1 MKAALAVS
9 AILAVLAAAMFAAY
23 MDLANKYA
31 DLKEKY
37 ALLNQTYVM
46 KFLNYT
52 AEYAKLRMEYE
63 GLKLNYS
70 MLKHEYEWVKRNYE
84 KLSSMYN
91 KSRMLCEATKC
102 FSGSGKLRAEAKVYC
117 SWFSCSVNVTVTNIS
132 NEPVGEA
139 AVIILPY
146 FENGTLYFIPSFH
159 AETVENI
166 GPGESVELEFTLIPL
181 NVSKVEVLV
190 AD

>member
-1 MKAALAVS
+1 MSK
-9 AILAVLAAAMFAAY
+9 AVLIVVLACMVLVGSMFYAY
-23 MDLANKYA
+23 MDLAHKYA

-37 ALLNQTYVM
+37 ALLNETYVL

-63 GLKLNYS
+63 TLKLNYS
-70 MLKHEYEWVKRNYE
+70 LLRYQYEQ
-84 KLSSMYN
+84 LSNMVN
-91 KSRMLCEATKC
+91 KSEALCKTFSC
-102 FSGSGKLRAEAKVYC
+102 FSGSGKLKAEAKVYC

-146 FENGTLYFIPSFH
+146 DENGTLYFIPSFH

-181 NVSKVEVLV
+181 NVSKIEVLV
-190 AD
+190 VD